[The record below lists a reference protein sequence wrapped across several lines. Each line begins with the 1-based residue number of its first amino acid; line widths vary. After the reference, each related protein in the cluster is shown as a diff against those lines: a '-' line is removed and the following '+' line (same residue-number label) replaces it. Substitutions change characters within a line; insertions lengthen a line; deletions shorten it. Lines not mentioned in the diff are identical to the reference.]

1 MLNYNTAWERL
12 FWYFVYS
19 SRLKIHTIP
28 GLSTI
33 ESLKVIKYISVVNI
47 SNKQFLSEFSDCIGE
62 IETPKNIHHIEIK
75 DNVTL
80 VITLAKELI
89 TLIFTFIHISNQLF
103 LSCLY
108 LMLNTGRRVE
118 NLEKSLKGS

>member
-80 VITLAKELI
+80 VITLVKKILALKSTLQKELKHI
-89 TLIFTFIHISNQLF
+89 IDLGIIEPILI
-103 LSCLY
+103 
-108 LMLNTGRRVE
+108 E
-118 NLEKSLKGS
+118 N

>member
-80 VITLAKELI
+80 VITLAKKILALKSTLQKELKHI
-89 TLIFTFIHISNQLF
+89 IDLGIIEPILIKN
-103 LSCLY
+103 
-108 LMLNTGRRVE
+108 
-118 NLEKSLKGS
+118 

>member
-1 MLNYNTAWERL
+1 MENAQLQ
-12 FWYFVYS
+12 YS
-19 SRLKIHTIP
+19 MRKTILIFRRLKIHTIP

-80 VITLAKELI
+80 VITLAKKILALKSTLQKELKHI
-89 TLIFTFIHISNQLF
+89 IDLGIIEPILI
-103 LSCLY
+103 
-108 LMLNTGRRVE
+108 E
-118 NLEKSLKGS
+118 N

>member
-1 MLNYNTAWERL
+1 MLNYTKAWERI

-80 VITLAKELI
+80 VITLAKKILALKSTLQKELKQI
-89 TLIFTFIHISNQLF
+89 TDLGIIEPILI
-103 LSCLY
+103 
-108 LMLNTGRRVE
+108 E
-118 NLEKSLKGS
+118 N

>member
-80 VITLAKELI
+80 VITLAKKILALKSTLQKELKHI
-89 TLIFTFIHISNQLF
+89 IDLGIIEPILI
-103 LSCLY
+103 
-108 LMLNTGRRVE
+108 E
-118 NLEKSLKGS
+118 N

>member
-19 SRLKIHTIP
+19 SRPKIHTIP

-80 VITLAKELI
+80 VITIAKKILALKSTLQKELKHI
-89 TLIFTFIHISNQLF
+89 IDLGIIEPILI
-103 LSCLY
+103 
-108 LMLNTGRRVE
+108 E
-118 NLEKSLKGS
+118 N

>member
-1 MLNYNTAWERL
+1 MLNYNTAWERI

-80 VITLAKELI
+80 VITLAKKILALKSTLQKELKQI
-89 TLIFTFIHISNQLF
+89 TDLGIIEPILI
-103 LSCLY
+103 
-108 LMLNTGRRVE
+108 E
-118 NLEKSLKGS
+118 N

>member
-19 SRLKIHTIP
+19 SRLKIHTIL

-80 VITLAKELI
+80 VITLAKKILALKSTLQKELKHI
-89 TLIFTFIHISNQLF
+89 IDLGIIEPILI
-103 LSCLY
+103 
-108 LMLNTGRRVE
+108 E
-118 NLEKSLKGS
+118 N